1 MLYLW
6 KTSDSY
12 VVRFLFPQP
21 QTSTNVRL
29 EYLTAMPA
37 QTVKTVKVLTTVF
50 VNLDLQ
56 EMGQLVQVSKLEM
69 GKLLGLTFLPL
80 TN

>member
-1 MLYLW
+1 M
-6 KTSDSY
+6 
-12 VVRFLFPQP
+12 Q
-21 QTSTNVRL
+21 L

-56 EMGQLVQVSKLEM
+56 EMGQLVQVIKLEM
-69 GKLLGLTFLPL
+69 GTLLGLTFLPL

>member
-1 MLYLW
+1 M
-6 KTSDSY
+6 
-12 VVRFLFPQP
+12 Q
-21 QTSTNVRL
+21 L

-69 GKLLGLTFLPL
+69 GRLLGLTFLPL